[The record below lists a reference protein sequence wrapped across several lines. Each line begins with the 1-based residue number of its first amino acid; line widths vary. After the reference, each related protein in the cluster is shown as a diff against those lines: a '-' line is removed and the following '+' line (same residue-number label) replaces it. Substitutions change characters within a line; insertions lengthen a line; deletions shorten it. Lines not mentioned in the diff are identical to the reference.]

1 MTALIIVGA
10 GGFGRQM
17 LSYALELGLDVA
29 GFVDDDL
36 HALDG
41 TETELPILGTT
52 EIMASPS
59 GHEFVVAVGDPASRQ
74 RLSQAVTKVGGR
86 LRTVVHPSAVVD
98 RTATLGAGCVVCPFA
113 VIGTGAQVGPNA
125 MINVH
130 ATAAHDTIVGADC
143 VLAPYSVLNGHAS
156 LGEGVFV
163 GTHAAV
169 LPRVPIG
176 AFAKVSAGSVV
187 YSDVEPGSLVAGNP
201 AQGRVMFRTDS

>member
-52 EIMASPS
+52 ETMASRS
-59 GHEFVVAVGDPASRQ
+59 DHEFVVAVGDPASRQ
-74 RLSQAVTKVGGR
+74 RLAQAGTKAGGR
-86 LRTVVHPSAVVD
+86 LRTLIHASAFVD
-98 RTATLGAGCVVCPFA
+98 RTATIGPGCIISPFA
-113 VIGTGAQVGPNA
+113 MVGAGAQVGENSV
-125 MINVH
+125 INVH
-130 ATAAHDTIVGADC
+130 AAAAHDTIVGTDC
-143 VLAPYSVLNGHAS
+143 VLSPYVALNGGVS
-156 LGEGVFV
+156 LGDGVFV

-169 LPRVPIG
+169 LPGVRVG
-176 AFAKVSAGSVV
+176 ACSKISAGSIV